1 MNKTKKLTQG
11 AMMLAIFGALI
22 LIDRMIAYAFTELV
36 VLTAPIIIIMYS
48 AMQSFK
54 DGLLLSIGVMI
65 IAFLLGNFQLMY
77 LIFIPV
83 GVITG
88 IAYSYGLQKG
98 LNKTTLLFIACA
110 TYIVGEVAAEYI
122 VYPLLGFPVEQM
134 IEEFK
139 VALNTTTSMS
149 GMSIDDVFG
158 IAGVNFDNIIV
169 IVYLLATI
177 LTGLLEGVLIH
188 ILVIFLLKRFKI
200 KDLGRINLWDAKPNK
215 VVSYISFLSLFS
227 FFFKDKIANETV
239 FNILMT
245 IAILG
250 GFILIYYGYLFVT
263 IYGAVV
269 MRRNLGAIIVILGIF
284 IPVVFMVLM
293 ILGFLYGAG
302 PLRKYLEGKVSNIPH
317 E

>member
-36 VLTAPIIIIMYS
+36 VLIAPIIIIMYS
-48 AMQSFK
+48 AMQTFK
-54 DGLLLSIGVMI
+54 DGLLLSVGVI
-65 IAFLLGNFQLMY
+65 IISFLLGNFQTLY

-83 GVITG
+83 GVVTG
-88 IAYSYGLQKG
+88 LAYSYGLQKG
-98 LNKTTLLFIACA
+98 LNKTSLLFIACI
-110 TYIVGEVAAEYI
+110 TYIVGEVAAAYV
-122 VYPLLGFPVEQM
+122 VYPLLGFPVSQM

-139 VALNTTTSMS
+139 IALNTTSSMS
-149 GMSIDDVFG
+149 GMNFNDVFKTAG
-158 IAGVNFDNIIV
+158 INFDNMIV

-188 ILVIFLLKRFKI
+188 ILAVFMLKRFKI
-200 KDLGRINLWDAKPNK
+200 KDLGRINIWDIKPNK

-227 FFFKDKIANETV
+227 FFFKDKIGNETV
-239 FNILMT
+239 FYVLMT

-250 GFILIYYGYLFVT
+250 GFILIYYGYLFIT
-263 IYGAVV
+263 IYGVV
-269 MRRNLGAIIVILGIF
+269 VLRRNIGTIVVILSVF
-284 IPVVFMVLM
+284 VPVVLLLLM

-302 PLRKYLEGKVSNIPH
+302 PLRNYLEGKMQKIPH